1 VPHHAV
7 VDPQHA
13 RHLVQRAGVT
23 REVEQ
28 VVAPLALVV
37 DLIGE
42 LASPPDVMQVP
53 GSAAPLHELTCTSDD
68 LALTIVVELGVEQ
81 QQDLVLVHVPVLL
94 PSV

>member
-1 VPHHAV
+1 MAHDAV

-13 RHLVQRAGVT
+13 RHLVERPRVA
-23 REVEQ
+23 REVQE

-37 DLIGE
+37 DLVRE
-42 LASPPDVMQVP
+42 LASTPGVVQVP
-53 GSAAPLHELTCTSDD
+53 GAAAGLHELARPRDD
-68 LALTIVVELGVEQ
+68 IALTLVVELGVEQ